1 MQLRNKLSYQLNLVQ
16 VNGIHFNQINSE
28 LKQAMLDKNVFV
40 RDTLRLVT
48 SEIKRFEVDTRQEPS
63 DDDVINILKRM
74 AKQRKDSI
82 HQYKEGGRPDLEEVE
97 QNELNLLA
105 KYLPQALNG
114 DELKA
119 ALEEIVSK
127 NNFNGMQDM
136 GNVMKELRSKHP
148 NAEMSEAS
156 SIVKALLS

>member
-1 MQLRNKLSYQLNLVQ
+1 LSSLRD
-16 VNGIHFNQINSE
+16 QINSE

-63 DDDVINILKRM
+63 DDDIISILKRM

-82 HQYKEGGRPDLEEVE
+82 QQYKDGGRPDLEEIE
-97 QNELNLLA
+97 QNELDLLD

-114 DELKA
+114 DALKD
-119 ALEEIVSK
+119 ALQAIISE
-127 NNFNGMQDM
+127 NNFSGMQDM
-136 GNVMKELRSKHP
+136 GNVMKELRSRHP

-156 SIVKALLS
+156 SMVKNLLS

>member
-1 MQLRNKLSYQLNLVQ
+1 
-16 VNGIHFNQINSE
+16 
-28 LKQAMLDKNVFV
+28 MLDKNVFV

-105 KYLPQALNG
+105 RYLPQALNG

-156 SIVKALLS
+156 SIVKALLSSSIRIRFI

>member
-1 MQLRNKLSYQLNLVQ
+1 
-16 VNGIHFNQINSE
+16 
-28 LKQAMLDKNVFV
+28 MLDKNVFV

-63 DDDVINILKRM
+63 DDEIISILKRM

-82 HQYKEGGRPDLEEVE
+82 NQFKEGGRPDLEEIE
-97 QNELNLLA
+97 QNELDLLD

-114 DELKA
+114 EALKI
-119 ALEEIVSK
+119 ALEEIVSN
-127 NNFNGMQDM
+127 NNFSGMQDM
-136 GNVMKELRSKHP
+136 GNAMKELRSKHP

-156 SIVKALLS
+156 SIVKTLLS

>member
-1 MQLRNKLSYQLNLVQ
+1 
-16 VNGIHFNQINSE
+16 
-28 LKQAMLDKNVFV
+28 MLDKNVFV

-63 DDDVINILKRM
+63 DDDIISILKRM

-82 HQYKEGGRPDLEEVE
+82 QQYKDGGRPDLEEIE
-97 QNELNLLA
+97 QNELDLLD

-114 DELKA
+114 DALKD
-119 ALEEIVSK
+119 ALKTIISEH
-127 NNFNGMQDM
+127 NFSGMQDM
-136 GNVMKELRSKHP
+136 GNVMKELRSRHP

-156 SIVKALLS
+156 SMVKNLLS

>member
-1 MQLRNKLSYQLNLVQ
+1 
-16 VNGIHFNQINSE
+16 
-28 LKQAMLDKNVFV
+28 MLDKNVFV

-63 DDDVINILKRM
+63 DDDIISILKRM

-82 HQYKEGGRPDLEEVE
+82 QQYKDGGRPDLEEIE
-97 QNELNLLA
+97 QNELDLLD

-114 DELKA
+114 DALKD
-119 ALEEIVSK
+119 ALQTIISEH
-127 NNFNGMQDM
+127 NFSGMQDT
-136 GNVMKELRSKHP
+136 GNVMKELRSRHP

-156 SIVKALLS
+156 SIVKNLLS

>member
-1 MQLRNKLSYQLNLVQ
+1 
-16 VNGIHFNQINSE
+16 
-28 LKQAMLDKNVFV
+28 MLDKNVFV

-63 DDDVINILKRM
+63 DDDIISILKRM

-82 HQYKEGGRPDLEEVE
+82 NQFKEGGRPDLEEIE
-97 QNELNLLA
+97 QNELNLLD

-114 DELKA
+114 EALKTV
-119 ALEEIVSK
+119 LEEIISK
-127 NNFNGMQDM
+127 NNFSGMHDM
-136 GNVMKELRSKHP
+136 GNAMKELRSKHP

-156 SIVKALLS
+156 SIVKTLLS

>member
-1 MQLRNKLSYQLNLVQ
+1 
-16 VNGIHFNQINSE
+16 
-28 LKQAMLDKNVFV
+28 MLDKNVFV

-63 DDDVINILKRM
+63 DDDIISILKRM

-82 HQYKEGGRPDLEEVE
+82 QQYKDGGRPDLEEIE
-97 QNELNLLA
+97 QNELDLLD

-114 DELKA
+114 DALKD
-119 ALEEIVSK
+119 ALQAIISE
-127 NNFNGMQDM
+127 NNFSGMQDM
-136 GNVMKELRSKHP
+136 GNVMKELRSRHP

-156 SIVKALLS
+156 SMVKNLLS